1 MTGSPADPSTSSP
14 ACPAA
19 AQRGAEGFRLGN
31 EILAF
36 RFVATLGERR
46 ADPVERIATPERL
59 RAWLAA
65 NGLGGTDTPVT
76 EALLRDARELR
87 EAIHRAG
94 TAVACGGVPEA
105 ADEELLNR
113 WGARHRARLSLCGGQ
128 AQWHLPDADPAR
140 AALAVVALDAVATLG
155 GQRDGVLKR
164 CEQATCGGL
173 FVDTS
178 RGGRRR
184 WCSMATC
191 GNKVKKA
198 NLKASRDC
206 AGAGAAPEAASRPG
220 AASRSGGASEAAS
233 GAGRQGQPA

>member
-1 MTGSPADPSTSSP
+1 MTGSLDVRSSP
-14 ACPAA
+14 
-19 AQRGAEGFRLGN
+19 EGFRLGN

-46 ADPVERIATPERL
+46 GDPVERIPAPERV
-59 RAWLAA
+59 RAWLTA
-65 NGLGGTDTPVT
+65 NGLGGEDMPVSA
-76 EALLRDARELR
+76 ALLRDAHGLR

-94 TAVACGGVPEA
+94 TAVASGGVPDP

-113 WGARHRARLSLCGGQ
+113 WTARHRARLVLTGGR
-128 AQWHLPDADPAR
+128 ARWHLPDTEPAR

-155 GQRDGVLKR
+155 GHRDGVIKR
-164 CEQATCGGL
+164 CEQRTCGGL
-173 FVDTS
+173 FVDAS

-198 NLKASRDC
+198 NLKAARD
-206 AGAGAAPEAASRPG
+206 GTEV
-220 AASRSGGASEAAS
+220 
-233 GAGRQGQPA
+233 GRHGLVT

>member
-1 MTGSPADPSTSSP
+1 MTGSSTASPTASSTARNTPSASSTRRNP
-14 ACPAA
+14 
-19 AQRGAEGFRLGN
+19 EGFRLGN

-46 ADPVERIATPERL
+46 AEPVERIATPDQL
-59 RAWLAA
+59 RAWFTA
-65 NGLGGTDTPVT
+65 NELGGTDMPVSD
-76 EALLRDARELR
+76 ALLRDARELR

-94 TAVACGGVPEA
+94 TAVASGGVPDP

-113 WGARHRARLSLCGGQ
+113 WTARHRARLVLAGGQ
-128 AQWHLPDADPAR
+128 ARWHLPATDPAR
-140 AALAVVALDAVATLG
+140 AALAVVGLDAVATLG
-155 GQRDGVLKR
+155 GHRDGAVKR
-164 CEQATCGGL
+164 CEQRTCGGL

-198 NLKASRDC
+198 NLKAARD
-206 AGAGAAPEAASRPG
+206 GAGHR
-220 AASRSGGASEAAS
+220 
-233 GAGRQGQPA
+233 

>member
-1 MTGSPADPSTSSP
+1 MTGSPTPQP
-14 ACPAA
+14 
-19 AQRGAEGFRLGN
+19 AQRAADGFRLGN

-46 ADPVERIATPERL
+46 GAPVERIATPDRL
-59 RAWLAA
+59 RAWLVA
-65 NGLGGTDTPVT
+65 NGLGDTGMPVS
-76 EALLRDARELR
+76 EALLRDARALR
-87 EAIHRAG
+87 EAVHRAG
-94 TAVACGGVPEA
+94 TAVASGSAPDR

-113 WGARHRARLSLCGGQ
+113 WSARHRARLVLEGGQ
-128 AQWHLPDADPAR
+128 ARWHLPEADPAR

-155 GQRDGVLKR
+155 GHRDGVVKR
-164 CEQATCGGL
+164 CEQDTCDGL

-198 NLKASRDC
+198 NLKAAR
-206 AGAGAAPEAASRPG
+206 
-220 AASRSGGASEAAS
+220 GG
-233 GAGRQGQPA
+233 

>member
-1 MTGSPADPSTSSP
+1 MTGSLDVQSSP
-14 ACPAA
+14 
-19 AQRGAEGFRLGN
+19 EGFRLGN

-46 ADPVERIATPERL
+46 GDPVERIAAPERL
-59 RAWLAA
+59 RAWLTT
-65 NGLGGTDTPVT
+65 NGLGGADMPVSD
-76 EALLRDARELR
+76 ALLRDAHQMR

-94 TAVACGGVPEA
+94 TAVASGGVPDP

-113 WGARHRARLSLCGGQ
+113 WTARHRARLVLTGGQ
-128 AQWHLPDADPAR
+128 AQWHLPDTDPAR
-140 AALAVVALDAVATLG
+140 AALAIVALDAVATLG
-155 GQRDGVLKR
+155 GHRDGVIKR
-164 CEQATCGGL
+164 CEQRTCGGL

-198 NLKASRDC
+198 NLKAARDGTE
-206 AGAGAAPEAASRPG
+206 AGSYG
-220 AASRSGGASEAAS
+220 
-233 GAGRQGQPA
+233 PAT

>member
-1 MTGSPADPSTSSP
+1 MTGSSAVGSASVPASG
-14 ACPAA
+14 
-19 AQRGAEGFRLGN
+19 RHGAEGFRLGN

-46 ADPVERIATPERL
+46 ADPVERIATPEQL
-59 RAWLAA
+59 RAWLTA
-65 NGLGGTDTPVT
+65 NGLGGADMPVS
-76 EALLRDARELR
+76 EALLRDARALR

-94 TAVACGGVPEA
+94 TALAAGSVPDR

-113 WGARHRARLSLCGGQ
+113 WTARHRARLVLTGGQ
-128 AQWHLPDADPAR
+128 ARWHLPDTDPAR

-155 GQRDGVLKR
+155 GQEDGVIKR
-164 CEQATCGGL
+164 CEQRTCGGL

-178 RGGRRR
+178 RGRRRR

-198 NLKASRDC
+198 NLKATRDS
-206 AGAGAAPEAASRPG
+206 P
-220 AASRSGGASEAAS
+220 
-233 GAGRQGQPA
+233 

>member
-1 MTGSPADPSTSSP
+1 MTGSLAVGSPLPPAVARSHP
-14 ACPAA
+14 
-19 AQRGAEGFRLGN
+19 EFRLGN

-36 RFVATLGERR
+36 RFVATLSERR
-46 ADPVERIATPERL
+46 GDPVERIATPEQL
-59 RAWLAA
+59 RAWLTV
-65 NGLGGTDTPVT
+65 NGLGTRDMPVS

-94 TAVACGGVPEA
+94 TAVAGGTVPDPT
-105 ADEELLNR
+105 DEDLLNR
-113 WGARHRARLSLCGGQ
+113 WTARHRARLVLAGGQ
-128 AQWHLPDADPAR
+128 AGWRLPDADAAR

-155 GQRDGVLKR
+155 GHVEGVIKR
-164 CEQATCGGL
+164 CEQRTCGGL

-198 NLKASRDC
+198 NLKTA
-206 AGAGAAPEAASRPG
+206 
-220 AASRSGGASEAAS
+220 RSGS
-233 GAGRQGQPA
+233 GADTPTG

>member
-1 MTGSPADPSTSSP
+1 MTGSSAVGSAPTPTSGRRSS
-14 ACPAA
+14 
-19 AQRGAEGFRLGN
+19 EGFRLGN

-46 ADPVERIATPERL
+46 ADPVERIGTPEQL
-59 RAWLAA
+59 RAWLIA
-65 NGLGGTDTPVT
+65 NELGSADMPAS
-76 EALLRDARELR
+76 ESLLRDARALR

-94 TAVACGGVPEA
+94 TAIASGGVPDP

-113 WGARHRARLSLCGGQ
+113 WTARHRARLVLTGGR
-128 AQWHLPDADPAR
+128 ARWHLPETDSAR

-155 GQRDGVLKR
+155 GHGDGVIKR
-164 CEQATCGGL
+164 CEQRTCGGL

-178 RGGRRR
+178 RGRRRR

-198 NLKASRDC
+198 NLKAARD
-206 AGAGAAPEAASRPG
+206 GTEPG
-220 AASRSGGASEAAS
+220 LTDG
-233 GAGRQGQPA
+233 